1 MMPRKRFKRII
12 VLSDIEDNSDDDD
25 FSQSHPRKRPIPR
38 SPGQENISGF
48 NSGPTPSLPDL
59 SLPPTDHGPDSTNC
73 SDAIILIDDDDDFNR
88 AGTSTYNNLI
98 LPTSDD
104 PDSST
109 CSYYSTNEDDDFN
122 RAGTSSYTNLILPT
136 SDDPDSSTC
145 SYYSTNE
152 DDDFNR
158 AGTSSYTNLIL
169 PTSDD
174 PDSSTC
180 SYYSTNEDDNFN
192 RAGTSSYTNKL
203 PSDSEESS
211 TTEERTPLCNIPG
224 CFLEDIISPTSIYVT
239 NFQENKEEL
248 VERLYNLY
256 NRTVFDNKLPVKMDI
271 LWSTKL
277 GTTSGLCRTKLI
289 NKRRCAVIEL
299 REKVCDSAVRVRST
313 LAHEMCHA
321 ACWIIYDVRK
331 DDHGPIW
338 QALTR
343 RVNRIHPELPEVK
356 KYHNYT
362 INYDY
367 NYKCSQC
374 NKRIGRFRKIRDYK
388 CPQCGGRLLQLSVS

>member
-1 MMPRKRFKRII
+1 MMPRKRFKSII
-12 VLSDIEDNSDDDD
+12 DFSDIEDSSDDDD

-48 NSGPTPSLPDL
+48 NSGSTPSLPDL
-59 SLPPTDHGPDSTNC
+59 SLPPTDHGPDSTYC

-109 CSYYSTNEDDDFN
+109 CSYYSTNEDAD
-122 RAGTSSYTNLILPT
+122 
-136 SDDPDSSTC
+136 
-145 SYYSTNE
+145 
-152 DDDFNR
+152 
-158 AGTSSYTNLIL
+158 
-169 PTSDD
+169 
-174 PDSSTC
+174 
-180 SYYSTNEDDNFN
+180 FN

-211 TTEERTPLCNIPG
+211 ATEERTPLCNIPG

-239 NFQENKEEL
+239 NFQEKKEEL
-248 VERLYNLY
+248 VERLYDLY
-256 NRTVFDNKLPVKMDI
+256 NRTVFNNKLPVKMDI
-271 LWSTKL
+271 LW
-277 GTTSGLCRTKLI
+277 
-289 NKRRCAVIEL
+289 NKRLISAAGHCTPKLDKKRRYSVIEL
-299 REKVCDSAVRVRST
+299 SEKVCDSVERVRDI
-313 LAHEMCHA
+313 LVHEMCHA
-321 ACWIIYDVRK
+321 ACWIIFGEGN
-331 DDHGPIW
+331 DDHGLMW

-343 RVNRIHPELPEVK
+343 RVNRIHPELPEVTEIN
-356 KYHNYT
+356 NYT

-374 NKRIGRFRKIRDYK
+374 DKQIGRFRKIPDNK
-388 CPQCGGRLLQLSVS
+388 CYCRKCGGRLRQLSVS

>member
-122 RAGTSSYTNLILPT
+122 RAGTSSYTK
-136 SDDPDSSTC
+136 
-145 SYYSTNE
+145 
-152 DDDFNR
+152 
-158 AGTSSYTNLIL
+158 
-169 PTSDD
+169 
-174 PDSSTC
+174 
-180 SYYSTNEDDNFN
+180 
-192 RAGTSSYTNKL
+192 KL
-203 PSDSEESS
+203 PSGREESPDR
-211 TTEERTPLCNIPG
+211 EERTLQCNDPG
-224 CFLEDIISPTSIYVT
+224 CFLEDIVSPTSIYVT
-239 NFQENKEEL
+239 NFQEKKKEL
-248 VERLYNLY
+248 VERLYDLY
-256 NRTVFDNKLPVKMDI
+256 NRTVFDNQLPVKMDI
-271 LWSTKL
+271 LWSKRL
-277 GTTSGLCRTKLI
+277 TSAAGQCNQKLI
-289 NKRRCAVIEL
+289 DDRRYSVIEL
-299 REKVCDSAVRVRST
+299 SEKVCDSVDRVRAI

-321 ACWIIYDVRK
+321 AVWIICGERN
-331 DDHGPIW
+331 DDHGTMW
-338 QALTR
+338 QAFTR
-343 RVNRIHPELPEVK
+343 RVKRIHPELPK
-356 KYHNYT
+356 LTKYHNYT
-362 INYDY
+362 IHYYY

-374 NKRIGRFRKIRDYK
+374 DKQIGRFRKIRDNK
-388 CPQCGGRLLQLSVS
+388 LHCRKCGGRLRQLSIS

>member
-1 MMPRKRFKRII
+1 MMPRKRFKSII
-12 VLSDIEDNSDDDD
+12 DFSNIEDNSDDDD

-88 AGTSTYNNLI
+88 AGTSTYN
-98 LPTSDD
+98 
-104 PDSST
+104 
-109 CSYYSTNEDDDFN
+109 
-122 RAGTSSYTNLILPT
+122 
-136 SDDPDSSTC
+136 
-145 SYYSTNE
+145 
-152 DDDFNR
+152 
-158 AGTSSYTNLIL
+158 NLIL